1 MCVKVNVDGQNRFW
15 KALLVTAFYMMS
27 LCPHNMEHLEFVHF
41 VDEDLCPTG
50 LPKDA
55 FKDIENSFGDFPFKD
70 WEGVIAN
77 TIGLRWNYDNHA
89 RGLRFGEL
97 SVLPT
102 PGRYE
107 NLLLDRHIATS
118 YDMDVVE
125 NTANALWS
133 RKFDKTQLQLI
144 LSDKLL
150 RSSIISL
157 QTVDGPWHPAIA
169 DLRSD
174 GLLKQYRRKLQT
186 SSVDNVHDID
196 QRVGEL
202 SAEFEKITTK
212 IVEEHLDTTGL
223 FKSIAMF
230 VVGLIPYVGN
240 IISGGEM
247 LKNVHDKI
255 IARRDC
261 GWVGFLGKAQQK
273 LKQPATGTS
282 HRTEK

>member
-1 MCVKVNVDGQNRFW
+1 
-15 KALLVTAFYMMS
+15 
-27 LCPHNMEHLEFVHF
+27 
-41 VDEDLCPTG
+41 
-50 LPKDA
+50 
-55 FKDIENSFGDFPFKD
+55 
-70 WEGVIAN
+70 
-77 TIGLRWNYDNHA
+77 
-89 RGLRFGEL
+89 
-97 SVLPT
+97 
-102 PGRYE
+102 
-107 NLLLDRHIATS
+107 
-118 YDMDVVE
+118 
-125 NTANALWS
+125 
-133 RKFDKTQLQLI
+133 
-144 LSDKLL
+144 
-150 RSSIISL
+150 
-157 QTVDGPWHPAIA
+157 
-169 DLRSD
+169 
-174 GLLKQYRRKLQT
+174 
-186 SSVDNVHDID
+186 
-196 QRVGEL
+196 VGEL